1 MDWFLYDKDHR
12 QEKVKVVIQ
21 KKIELSA
28 PDRRNFQVLQ
38 LEYKIYDSLTE
49 TRHSIV
55 YCLAH

>member
-28 PDRRNFQVLQ
+28 PDRRDFQVL
-38 LEYKIYDSLTE
+38 
-49 TRHSIV
+49 
-55 YCLAH
+55 